1 MIQIKPFIPTKCTC
15 SCGGNFYF
23 SEVLW
28 QGLHICEKL
37 ICSSCGRSKINSLP
51 VNQSTLELY
60 TYYPDSGLI
69 NDTLGNIVADNWYST
84 KLKSI
89 TKPVLQEIEI
99 EIDIVR

>member
-1 MIQIKPFIPTKCTC
+1 MIQLKPFISTKCTC

-23 SEVLW
+23 SELLW

-37 ICSSCGRSKINSLP
+37 ICSSCSRLIINSLP
-51 VNQSTLELY
+51 VNQSTLEQY

-69 NDTLGNIVADNWYST
+69 NDTQGKIVPDNWYST

-89 TKPVLQEIEI
+89 TKPFSRRLKLRLIL
-99 EIDIVR
+99 